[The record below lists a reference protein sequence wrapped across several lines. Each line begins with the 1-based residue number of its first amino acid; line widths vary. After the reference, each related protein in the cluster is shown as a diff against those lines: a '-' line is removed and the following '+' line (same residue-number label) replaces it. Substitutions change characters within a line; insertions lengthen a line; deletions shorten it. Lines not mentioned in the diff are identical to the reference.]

1 MTESQ
6 AKEVIYNAVNVAISK
21 GCFNLNETISI
32 VDALRLV
39 LVQEEVVETLETE

>member
-6 AKEVIYNAVNVAISK
+6 AKEVIYNAVNAAISK

-39 LVQEEVVETLETE
+39 LVQETVETLETD

>member
-39 LVQEEVVETLETE
+39 LVQDELETLETE

>member
-6 AKEVIYNAVNVAISK
+6 AKEVIYNAVNLAISK
-21 GCFNLNETISI
+21 GCFNLDETISI

-39 LVQEEVVETLETE
+39 LVKDEDK

>member
-21 GCFNLNETISI
+21 GCFNLDETISI

-39 LVQEEVVETLETE
+39 LVQDEVETLETE

>member
-21 GCFNLNETISI
+21 GCFHLNETISI
-32 VDALRLV
+32 VDAVRLV
-39 LVQEEVVETLETE
+39 LVQDELETLETE

>member
-6 AKEVIYNAVNVAISK
+6 AKEVIYNAVNVANSK

-39 LVQEEVVETLETE
+39 LVQEEVVETLETV

>member
-39 LVQEEVVETLETE
+39 LVQDEVETLETE

>member
-39 LVQEEVVETLETE
+39 LVQEEVVETLETV

>member
-39 LVQEEVVETLETE
+39 LVQDETVETLETE

>member
-6 AKEVIYNAVNVAISK
+6 AKEVIYNAVNIAISK

>member
-21 GCFNLNETISI
+21 GCFNLDETISI

-39 LVQEEVVETLETE
+39 LVQDEDK